1 MRRIILLV
9 VSIALLA
16 GGAYLL
22 LPQLVCLLGFA
33 RQSCAVRG
41 WGFVL
46 AGFLTFLGSYLLWDD
61 FVRPWLSRS
70 DKQWISLKP
79 SCQLTA
85 RCWPTPNFPRFSWRL
100 RLTRWGCGGPGRT
113 HCRVVRSAD
122 FPRQPAALGAPGPEP
137 CPLPAGSRL
146 SRRWRTRR

>member
-1 MRRIILLV
+1 MRRGKTRTLAGSYMRRIILLV

-70 DKQWISLKP
+70 DKQ
-79 SCQLTA
+79 
-85 RCWPTPNFPRFSWRL
+85 
-100 RLTRWGCGGPGRT
+100 
-113 HCRVVRSAD
+113 
-122 FPRQPAALGAPGPEP
+122 
-137 CPLPAGSRL
+137 
-146 SRRWRTRR
+146 